1 MDTPRRKGRGMPRPI
16 AIRRS
21 RLARSL
27 VLGAVLA
34 AMSLG
39 TTAAYAQPLIDHD
52 DGQVIRHHQR
62 ASKDQVRT
70 AAAEQAFRHYER
82 ASQDQAT
89 TGTPGKVTAP
99 VRPAEP
105 SGRPGWRIAGLGMG
119 AAALALLGGLTLLTA
134 RRTRVKIRPRQAA

>member
-1 MDTPRRKGRGMPRPI
+1 MPRPI

-27 VLGAVLA
+27 VLVAVLA

-39 TTAAYAQPLIDHD
+39 MTAAYAQPLIDHD
-52 DGQVIRHHQR
+52 DGQVTRHHQR
-62 ASKDQVRT
+62 ASKDQVGT
-70 AAAEQAFRHYER
+70 AAAEQAFRHLER
-82 ASQDQAT
+82 AAQDQAT

-99 VRPAEP
+99 VPLAEP
-105 SGRPGWRIAGLGMG
+105 SRRPGWLIPALGMG